1 MINLRALSFFKVQ
14 KLENSAE
21 FAIFKGVPASLLSF
35 GCFWKLLLLL
45 LLLLLEDGCLLHAST
60 PCSRS
65 LHRDNSSSALKL
77 LSWRSLNPHRRLCV
91 GLPKVQMGRN
101 LLVRENRCLQAAQ
114 GDVSLKSSQGGTTSF
129 SGCNSMM
136 VMMVAPGNNVFLRSP
151 KLPPL
156 EH

>member
-1 MINLRALSFFKVQ
+1 MPGSKIIRMINLRALSFFKVQ

-65 LHRDNSSSALKL
+65 LHLRQQQLCPHASLLEKL
-77 LSWRSLNPHRRLCV
+77 EPAYKAEHGPAQSLN
-91 GLPKVQMGRN
+91 GAGKVQYKIAGQRAGACK
-101 LLVRENRCLQAAQ
+101 LAQ
-114 GDVSLKSSQGGTTSF
+114 GNVSLRSSQGGTTSA
-129 SGCNSMM
+129 SQS
-136 VMMVAPGNNVFLRSP
+136 ATRS
-151 KLPPL
+151 
-156 EH
+156 